1 MFSKYTSPVIRIN
14 IKAWCPLLKKCSN
27 ENYHQNKLKQTRQIS
42 YFWEI
47 WIILSVLNIDYSGFP
62 SCVQDQWDVKQEEAS
77 RKETDRIQNPCA
89 KHSFPSHRQGT
100 SGTLLVAITLAQNWT
115 HICNNLRSLSE
126 VIQWCNNC
134 FLFCFV
140 LYLLFST
147 FGDLK
152 TVRLPKKA
160 TGSGSHRGFGFI
172 DFITK
177 QDAKVCVSSNLPD
190 ILWCKLSY

>member
-1 MFSKYTSPVIRIN
+1 M
-14 IKAWCPLLKKCSN
+14 
-27 ENYHQNKLKQTRQIS
+27 LKQTRQIS

-47 WIILSVLNIDYSGFP
+47 WKILSVLNIDYSGFP
-62 SCVQDQWDVKQEEAS
+62 SCVQDQRDVTQEEAS
-77 RKETDRIQNPCA
+77 RKETNRIQNPCA

-140 LYLLFST
+140 FTFQYIWRVEDGPSSEESDRLRESSRFWLYWLHHQ
-147 FGDLK
+147 
-152 TVRLPKKA
+152 
-160 TGSGSHRGFGFI
+160 TGCKGL
-172 DFITK
+172 
-177 QDAKVCVSSNLPD
+177 CV
-190 ILWCKLSY
+190 I